1 MIIFIVKIKDKKMIN
16 PKLKP
21 GERVVLLHMGGETSV
36 LPGTWG
42 TVKKVYELFGT
53 DQYDVEWDNGST
65 LSLIGDED
73 MWDNKERKKKSIKE
87 DIGNDFFMKN
97 IDVFKYFNMKFLKKY
112 LLMIR
117 ESSITN
123 MLAAAPYL
131 YMGRERIEHEF
142 KYKNIH
148 NEDAFEEV
156 LDHADQAQA
165 EMINGVINYLE
176 EKGIDEDMGNI
187 NRYLHRFAS
196 KIVQTYTFL

>member
-1 MIIFIVKIKDKKMIN
+1 MIN

-21 GERVVLLHMGGETSV
+21 GDRVYLLHMGGETSI

-42 TVKKVYELFGT
+42 TVIKAYELFGT
-53 DQYDVEWDNGST
+53 DQYDVKWDNGSS

-73 MWDNKERKKKSIKE
+73 MWDIKEKKRKTIKE
-87 DIGNDFFMKN
+87 DDSNKFFMDN
-97 IDVFKYFNMKFLKKY
+97 IDVFKYFNMKFLRRY

-123 MLAAAPYL
+123 MYGAGPYL
-131 YMGRERIEHEF
+131 YMGRERIVHEF
-142 KYKNIH
+142 KYKDIH

-156 LDHADQAQA
+156 LAHSNQAQA
-165 EMINGVINYLE
+165 EMINGVINYLND
-176 EKGIDEDMGNI
+176 KGIEEDMSSI
-187 NRYLHRFAS
+187 NRYLQRFAS

>member
-1 MIIFIVKIKDKKMIN
+1 MIN

-21 GERVVLLHMGGETSV
+21 GERVILLHMNDETSV

-42 TVKKVYELFGT
+42 TVKRVYELFGT

-73 MWDNKERKKKSIKE
+73 MWDNKERKKKTIKE
-87 DIGNDFFMKN
+87 DDRNKFFMDN

-117 ESSITN
+117 EASITN
-123 MLAAAPYL
+123 MYGAGPYL

-142 KYKNIH
+142 KYKDIH
-148 NEDAFEEV
+148 NEEAFEEV
-156 LDHADQAQA
+156 LDHANQAQA

-176 EKGIDEDMGNI
+176 DKGIEGDMSSV
-187 NRYLHRFAS
+187 NRYLQRFAT

>member
-1 MIIFIVKIKDKKMIN
+1 MIN

-21 GERVVLLHMGGETSV
+21 GERVILLHMNDETSV

-42 TVKKVYELFGT
+42 TVKRVYELFGT

-73 MWDNKERKKKSIKE
+73 MWDNKERKKKTIKE
-87 DIGNDFFMKN
+87 DDRNKFFMDN

-123 MLAAAPYL
+123 MYGASPYL

-142 KYKNIH
+142 KYQDIH

-156 LDHADQAQA
+156 LDHANQAQA

-176 EKGIDEDMGNI
+176 EKGIEGDMSNI
-187 NRYLHRFAS
+187 NRYLQRFAT

>member
-1 MIIFIVKIKDKKMIN
+1 MIN

-21 GERVVLLHMGGETSV
+21 GERVILLHMNDETSV

-42 TVKKVYELFGT
+42 TVKRAYELFGT

-73 MWDNKERKKKSIKE
+73 MWDNKERKKKTIKE
-87 DIGNDFFMKN
+87 DDRDKFFMDN

-123 MLAAAPYL
+123 MYGASPYL

-142 KYKNIH
+142 KYKDIH
-148 NEDAFEEV
+148 NEEAFEEV
-156 LDHADQAQA
+156 LDHANQAQA

-176 EKGIDEDMGNI
+176 DKGIEGDMSNI
-187 NRYLHRFAS
+187 NKYLQRFAT

>member
-1 MIIFIVKIKDKKMIN
+1 MIN

-21 GERVVLLHMGGETSV
+21 GDRVILLHMGGETSV

-42 TVKKVYELFGT
+42 TVKKSYELFGT
-53 DQYDVEWDNGST
+53 DQYDVQWDNGSS

-73 MWDNKERKKKSIKE
+73 MWDTKERKKKTIKE
-87 DIGNDFFMKN
+87 DDRNNFFMKN

-142 KYKNIH
+142 KYKEIH
-148 NEDAFEEV
+148 NEEAFEEV

>member
-1 MIIFIVKIKDKKMIN
+1 MIN

-21 GERVVLLHMGGETSV
+21 GERVILLHMDGETSV

-42 TVKKVYELFGT
+42 TVIKAYELFGT
-53 DQYDVEWDNGST
+53 DQYDVKWDNGST

-73 MWDNKERKKKSIKE
+73 MWDNKERKKKTIKE
-87 DIGNDFFMKN
+87 DDRDKFFMNN

-123 MLAAAPYL
+123 MYGAGQYL
-131 YMGRERIEHEF
+131 YMGRERIAHEF
-142 KYKNIH
+142 KYKDIH
-148 NEDAFEEV
+148 NEEAFEEV
-156 LDHADQAQA
+156 LDHANQAQA
-165 EMINGVINYLE
+165 EMINGVINYLND
-176 EKGIDEDMGNI
+176 KGIEENMSSI
-187 NRYLHRFAS
+187 NKYLQRFAT

>member
-1 MIIFIVKIKDKKMIN
+1 
-16 PKLKP
+16 
-21 GERVVLLHMGGETSV
+21 MGGETSV

-42 TVKKVYELFGT
+42 TVTKSYELFGT
-53 DQYDVEWDNGST
+53 DQYDVKWDNGSS

-73 MWDNKERKKKSIKE
+73 MWDNKERTKKTIKE
-87 DIGNDFFMKN
+87 DDRNNFFMKN

-123 MLAAAPYL
+123 MLSAAPYL

-142 KYKNIH
+142 KYKDIH
-148 NEDAFEEV
+148 NEEAFDEV
-156 LDHADQAQA
+156 LRHSNQAQA

-176 EKGIDEDMGNI
+176 DNGIEEDMSSI
-187 NRYLHRFAS
+187 NRYLQRFAS

>member
-1 MIIFIVKIKDKKMIN
+1 MIN

-21 GERVVLLHMGGETSV
+21 GDRVILLHMGGETSV

-42 TVKKVYELFGT
+42 TVTKAYELFGT
-53 DQYDVEWDNGST
+53 DQYDVRWDNGSS

-73 MWDNKERKKKSIKE
+73 MWDTKERKKKTIKE
-87 DIGNDFFMKN
+87 DDRNNFFMKN

-131 YMGRERIEHEF
+131 YMGRERIKHEF
-142 KYKNIH
+142 KYKEIH
-148 NEDAFEEV
+148 NEEAFEEV

-165 EMINGVINYLE
+165 EMINGIINYLE
-176 EKGIDEDMGNI
+176 DKGMDESMENI
-187 NRYLHRFAS
+187 NRYLQRFAS

>member
-1 MIIFIVKIKDKKMIN
+1 MIN

-21 GERVVLLHMGGETSV
+21 GDRVILLHMGGETSV

-42 TVKKVYELFGT
+42 TVTKAYELFGT
-53 DQYDVEWDNGST
+53 DQYDVRWDNGSS

-73 MWDNKERKKKSIKE
+73 MWDTKERKKKTIKE
-87 DIGNDFFMKN
+87 DDRNNFFMNN

-142 KYKNIH
+142 KYKEIH
-148 NEDAFEEV
+148 NEEAFEEV

-176 EKGIDEDMGNI
+176 DKGIDEDMGNI

>member
-1 MIIFIVKIKDKKMIN
+1 MIN

-21 GERVVLLHMGGETSV
+21 GDRVILLHMGGETSV

-42 TVKKVYELFGT
+42 TVKKSYELFGT
-53 DQYDVEWDNGST
+53 DQYDVQWDNGSS

-73 MWDNKERKKKSIKE
+73 MWDTKERKKKTIKE
-87 DIGNDFFMKN
+87 DDRNNFFMKN

-142 KYKNIH
+142 KYKEIH
-148 NEDAFEEV
+148 NEEAFEEV

-176 EKGIDEDMGNI
+176 DKGIDEDMGNI

>member
-1 MIIFIVKIKDKKMIN
+1 MIN

-21 GERVVLLHMGGETSV
+21 GERVVLLHMNDETSV

-42 TVKKVYELFGT
+42 TVKRVYELFGT

-73 MWDNKERKKKSIKE
+73 MWDNKERKKKTIKE
-87 DIGNDFFMKN
+87 DDRNKFFMDN

-123 MLAAAPYL
+123 MYGAGQYL

-142 KYKNIH
+142 KYKDIH
-148 NEDAFEEV
+148 NEEAFEEV
-156 LDHADQAQA
+156 LNHANQAQA

-176 EKGIDEDMGNI
+176 DKGIEEDMSSI
-187 NRYLHRFAS
+187 NRYLQRFAT

>member
-1 MIIFIVKIKDKKMIN
+1 MIN

-42 TVKKVYELFGT
+42 TVKKSYELFGT

-73 MWDNKERKKKSIKE
+73 MWDNKERMKKTIKE
-87 DIGNDFFMKN
+87 NDSNKFFMDN

-112 LLMIR
+112 LLMVR

-142 KYKNIH
+142 KYKDIH

-176 EKGIDEDMGNI
+176 DKGIDEDMGNI

>member
-1 MIIFIVKIKDKKMIN
+1 MIN
-16 PKLKP
+16 PELKK
-21 GERVVLLHMGGETSV
+21 GDRIILLHMSGESSV
-36 LPGTWG
+36 PDGTHG
-42 TVKKVYELFGT
+42 TVYSVDKVFG
-53 DQYDVEWDNGST
+53 DVQYGVEWDNGSKLAL
-65 LSLIGDED
+65 LSDTD
-73 MWDNKERKKKSIKE
+73 MWDKEERFKVKKKITE
-87 DIGNDFFMKN
+87 DRDKFVMDN

-142 KYKNIH
+142 KYKEIH

-196 KIVQTYTFL
+196 KIVQIYTFL

>member
-1 MIIFIVKIKDKKMIN
+1 MIN

-21 GERVVLLHMGGETSV
+21 GERVILLHMDGETSV

-42 TVKKVYELFGT
+42 TVKRAYELFGT
-53 DQYDVEWDNGST
+53 DQYDVEWDNGSK

-73 MWDNKERKKKSIKE
+73 MWDNKERKKKTIKE
-87 DIGNDFFMKN
+87 DDRDKFFMNN

-123 MLAAAPYL
+123 MYGASPYL

-142 KYKNIH
+142 KYKDIP
-148 NEDAFEEV
+148 NEEKFDEL
-156 LDHADQAQA
+156 LDMADQAQS
-165 EMINGVINYLE
+165 EMVHGIIKYLE
-176 EKGIDEDMGNI
+176 ANGKEADLQQI
-187 NRYLHRFAS
+187 NRELRRFSQAV
-196 KIVQTYTFL
+196 VQNYMLLF

>member
-1 MIIFIVKIKDKKMIN
+1 MIN

-21 GERVVLLHMGGETSV
+21 GERVILLHMNDETSV

-42 TVKKVYELFGT
+42 TVKRAYELFGT

-73 MWDNKERKKKSIKE
+73 MWDNKERKKKTIKE
-87 DIGNDFFMKN
+87 DDRNKFFMDN

-123 MLAAAPYL
+123 MYGAGPYL

-142 KYKNIH
+142 KYKDIH
-148 NEDAFEEV
+148 NEEAFEEV
-156 LDHADQAQA
+156 LDHANQAQA

-176 EKGIDEDMGNI
+176 DKGIEEDMSSI
-187 NRYLHRFAS
+187 NRYLQRFAT